1 MLDNRFL
8 LYQYDYII
16 LYYLVAFYGILIAV
30 YILRLFAVLFIIVR
44 TSFTQVTKSL
54 YMIYVTFVRTI
65 FKS

>member
-30 YILRLFAVLFIIVR
+30 YILRLFDVLFIIVR